1 MVWQFLGIKVDRAV
15 RWIWCEKIR
24 LIPWELANWG
34 SWNRSLPCKMFSTQI
49 VWETSLFALVRHS
62 GACAVCL
69 GNCKCSWM
77 KTHSSLRSGR
87 QHSFL
92 LSLGPVELRWNESAE
107 TFNGSALI
115 CPCSCQIS
123 GESIAEALTH
133 RQHSGIH
140 ATTASVL
147 VTSRMGTYDR
157 KVSNPHI
164 ELKLPEMQ
172 MIQVDLVLFCSFN
185 KFLEIC
191 FLGICKK
198 DKAFSNCQLP
208 LCLQQSH
215 GLDSIRSVLPLR
227 HVPHLGRRGACHL
240 PARIPCFVP
249 KSSIKHL
256 YNWNTHRKEKYEEIT
271 QKQHHRPIQAVEH
284 HKYRPCISEWSS
296 RGGGW
301 VNVKDSTL

>member
-1 MVWQFLGIKVDRAV
+1 
-15 RWIWCEKIR
+15 
-24 LIPWELANWG
+24 
-34 SWNRSLPCKMFSTQI
+34 
-49 VWETSLFALVRHS
+49 
-62 GACAVCL
+62 
-69 GNCKCSWM
+69 M

-92 LSLGPVELRWNESAE
+92 LSLDPVELRWNESAE

-191 FLGICKK
+191 FLGICKN

-256 YNWNTHRKEKYEEIT
+256 IET
-271 QKQHHRPIQAVEH
+271 QIQ
-284 HKYRPCISEWSS
+284 KKSMKKSPKNSIIGPYRPLNTTNMTLYCRMVES
-296 RGGGW
+296 RRWMSQWQGF
-301 VNVKDSTL
+301 DSLVSQTQCDHLGRCKKRCHGVELC